1 MPHIRRT
8 VQSLSFRDSLILLYI
23 HQQGKR
29 APISP
34 SLHQPTRGFRF
45 LPSGHT
51 DEYQV
56 VSYWVWAFSFV
67 LFFWLC
73 WVLAALWGSLYLARV
88 GATLVAALRLLILV
102 ASLIAEH
109 GL

>member
-8 VQSLSFRDSLILLYI
+8 VQCLSFRDSRILLYI

-45 LPSGHT
+45 LPSGPT
-51 DEYQV
+51 DEYEV
-56 VSYWVWAFSFV
+56 VSYWVWAFCFV
-67 LFFWLC
+67 FLA
-73 WVLAALWGSLYLARV
+73 VLGLGCSV
-88 GATLVAALRLLILV
+88 GLPLVGESGGYSLVAALRLLILV